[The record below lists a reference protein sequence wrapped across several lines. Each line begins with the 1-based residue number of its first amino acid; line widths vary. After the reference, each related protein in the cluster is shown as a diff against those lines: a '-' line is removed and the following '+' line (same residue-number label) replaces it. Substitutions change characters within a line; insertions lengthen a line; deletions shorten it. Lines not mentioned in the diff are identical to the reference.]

1 MERAS
6 EAQGLFR
13 KQAVN
18 AAGYRWFSP
27 VLIVTPPSALPSC
40 IIALLAVGC
49 LVVAMVVIEI
59 PERIH
64 ATGVLLP
71 KEGLLKVRAWRSGW
85 VEELSISNGTIV
97 THGQVLMWLT
107 DAQRAP
113 DRQPE
118 AIERLASLRHELQLL
133 DQSIDQEL
141 AAMESR
147 QRLNQRR
154 KKLIE
159 RRLLVA
165 ESEHETRQQQA
176 ALQLGRSNRVAGLA
190 VDGLV
195 TAQSADELAASA
207 LQARALGEFAWQQ
220 VLALQDELLRL
231 DEQLQQGM
239 EAPALLRT
247 QASMRREALL
257 REISES
263 EIRSTVELTAPGD
276 GVVTGLVVRA
286 GSFVQSGQVILTL
299 HDATDA
305 LEARL
310 YISADNATMISTGQR
325 VELQLRAYPH
335 QLFGTQSA
343 IITTVSA
350 VALPAHEIDV
360 SIQISGPVFEIRAA
374 LERTT
379 ITARGGVWRLP
390 PGTVFEADLVRR
402 RWPLYRWLLRATA
415 DDESPHA

>member
-6 EAQGLFR
+6 HAQDLFR
-13 KQAVN
+13 KRAVN

-40 IIALLAVGC
+40 VIALLAVAC

-59 PERIH
+59 PERIR

-71 KEGLLKVRAWRSGW
+71 REGLLKVRARSSGW
-85 VEELSISNGTIV
+85 VEELSIANGAMV
-97 THGQVLMWLT
+97 TRGQALMWVT

-113 DRQPE
+113 ERQPE
-118 AIERLASLRHELQLL
+118 AVERLASLRHELQLL
-133 DQSIDQEL
+133 DQSVDQEL
-141 AAMESR
+141 AAIESR
-147 QRLNQRR
+147 QGLNQRR

-165 ESEHETRQQQA
+165 ESEHDSRQHQA
-176 ALQLGRSNRVAGLA
+176 ALQRSRSNRVAALA

-195 TAQSADELAASA
+195 AAQSADEMAASA
-207 LQARALGEFAWQQ
+207 LQAHALGAFARQQ
-220 VLALQDELLRL
+220 VLVLQDELLRL
-231 DEQLQQGM
+231 DEQWQQDM
-239 EAPALLRT
+239 QAPALLRT

-257 REISES
+257 REILAS
-263 EIRSTVELTAPGD
+263 EIRSTVELTAPGN
-276 GVVTGLVVRA
+276 GVVSGLVVRA

-299 HDATDA
+299 HDATDP

-310 YISADNATMISTGQR
+310 YISADNAAMISTGQR

-343 IITTVSA
+343 VITTVSA
-350 VALPAHEIDV
+350 VALPAHEIAV
-360 SIQISGPVFEIRAA
+360 SIPISGPVFEIRAA

-379 ITARGGVWRLP
+379 ISARGSVWQLP
-390 PGTVFEADLVRR
+390 PGTAFEADLVRR
-402 RWPLYRWLLRATA
+402 RWPLYRWLLRSTA
-415 DDESPHA
+415 GDESPHA